1 MGDEGNSYIT
11 QKRTEANKKRYCE
24 YYLSRRNVK
33 YMATGH
39 LGDEEE
45 EFKEPSK
52 KPNSEKGVRNVNS
65 FGRANNDKLI

>member
-1 MGDEGNSYIT
+1 M
-11 QKRTEANKKRYCE
+11 
-24 YYLSRRNVK
+24 K